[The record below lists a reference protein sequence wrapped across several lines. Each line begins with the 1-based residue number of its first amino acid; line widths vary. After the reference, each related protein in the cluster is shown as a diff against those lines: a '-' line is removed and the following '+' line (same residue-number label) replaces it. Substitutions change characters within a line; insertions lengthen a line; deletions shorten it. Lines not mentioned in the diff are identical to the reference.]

1 MTDITYAPNSVASK
15 ALTQAIVVSAA
26 NGDNTLVAAPGAG
39 KCLVVASLK
48 GRRTSGSTASTVV
61 TIKNGATAIDYDD
74 FNDATPKNTFWD
86 GSSVIQF
93 RFLPENVALIAN
105 HSAANSITYTVRY
118 LIHDV

>member
-48 GRRTSGSTASTVV
+48 GRRTSGSTASTIV

-74 FNDATPKNTFWD
+74 FNDVTPKNVFWD
-86 GSSVIQF
+86 GSTIIQF
-93 RFLPENVALIAN
+93 RFLAENVALVAN